1 MEGRA
6 LSSDMLC
13 RNSEEPEC
21 SGGCYP
27 TQAPGGIL
35 LLKAENCHG
44 ASRVWRG
51 FCHPDTNFIEQYACR
66 GTSLIGA
73 ANLSPVTKLAMGTGA
88 VSRYK
93 FLQSCQGSRSES

>member
-27 TQAPGGIL
+27 TIAP
-35 LLKAENCHG
+35 N
-44 ASRVWRG
+44 RVLG
-51 FCHPDTNFIEQYACR
+51 
-66 GTSLIGA
+66 L
-73 ANLSPVTKLAMGTGA
+73 
-88 VSRYK
+88 
-93 FLQSCQGSRSES
+93 